1 MDKTRQSNGNGSYMD
16 QNSLGI
22 LNMDNLKV
30 FGDLSSFSKSGR
42 RSTAGRDA
50 SGVQERLKAE
60 RLRAMEALEKPRPSR
75 LSQSRPTAASVRS
88 STNIS
93 ELVTDETIDLNSSG
107 SFALVTPA
115 PKGSNV
121 SFEPAE
127 ITGRS
132 TLCGRREKTKPSVSV
147 ADILKSSFVEKARLL
162 EKKLQNASQ
171 LDASYHLSRIN
182 STNLTD
188 SFNCSRSL
196 PRTADLSDLSLNGG
210 GGFSFGSASVAGTV
224 LDESFAPAELMQ
236 SKLVQGEI
244 SWAQE
249 FTAMPTATMSNQA
262 IQKMAAP
269 PPASDIET
277 SVSNSVL
284 AGDPDF
290 SLGNYFQ
297 TRSENLF
304 NIVNNNTSPDRVR
317 SVQPLME
324 PDSNQTL
331 SSTGAKTPQPENRTY
346 TKPQETAGSSH
357 LGQNLM
363 RKMQQ
368 DRIQAVLKSNNAQT
382 EPKRPP
388 SSSEILSLSAIDKAL
403 RDLDLN
409 SDTSTVEVVNHLW
422 EHGRG
427 NNFQEDEENKE
438 NLENKENQ
446 DRSRADRTLCSSKK
460 LSDTMSFTDSLLNST
475 DFRHLQQSI
484 SRKPL
489 SPLADHPQITISRAD
504 TEPVDA
510 EAEADIDEWPSTPV
524 KDPQRRVRRTKV
536 SPRRASPASSDG
548 VRPLTGTED
557 ENENEDED
565 KTPVNHKRVSIS
577 TSVGLLPRNP
587 TSLSSTRLDG
597 CDAAVASSTERD
609 FGISPSLSKNLSPMS
624 SPRSCLSS
632 PLLDS
637 TTSSERRILMNGV
650 ARKANSS
657 PAGSEASSISGSVR
671 TRGPGGASIS
681 SVTAPR
687 SISRC
692 SNSSEFSHRDGKLLP
707 LKVTNTSLCW
717 GSTKLRTDVRKC
729 MKVKNTADKR
739 LVIRLGIQ
747 GPGFQLVGSDSS
759 TITLQAMECRSVVV
773 NFCPTVC
780 GAAIGALSF
789 YAPVG
794 AHNCSQ
800 PGLEIPLYGYG
811 GSASIA
817 IQGLL
822 KGPVGA
828 SFLTIGDVC
837 DLSAGP
843 LTASL
848 RFHNKGPLTA
858 FVCISVDS
866 TVLMK
871 LRLSEAFEVKPSR
884 MILPPNCEANV
895 QILFRPNREDMKN
908 ILKKTAQVL
917 TLANMRI
924 FCGDEPNRQRMRSLV
939 QRMSSR
945 EREKYTSPMLENM
958 WGSFPEEQHVRNIG
972 LLNEPPD
979 FILDL
984 VTMVR
989 IIDVALT
996 LNRDFDESDESS
1008 LLFLPEAEETV
1019 LFRTICAAN
1028 SPTPTQ
1034 SNLLEPVDEL
1044 LEADTTTITGLPV
1057 DRNWSVQPASLEL
1070 NASNF
1075 SVGTLSVINS
1085 FSSRQLIEV
1094 NCSVPDLVRVNPS
1107 ECYVAPD
1114 GGQADIEV
1122 RLLRPPRRDLLSKEP
1137 LITVS
1142 MENERITVPLSF
1154 KF

>member
-1 MDKTRQSNGNGSYMD
+1 M
-16 QNSLGI
+16 
-22 LNMDNLKV
+22 
-30 FGDLSSFSKSGR
+30 FFS
-42 RSTAGRDA
+42 
-50 SGVQERLKAE
+50 
-60 RLRAMEALEKPRPSR
+60 
-75 LSQSRPTAASVRS
+75 
-88 STNIS
+88 
-93 ELVTDETIDLNSSG
+93 
-107 SFALVTPA
+107 
-115 PKGSNV
+115 
-121 SFEPAE
+121 
-127 ITGRS
+127 
-132 TLCGRREKTKPSVSV
+132 
-147 ADILKSSFVEKARLL
+147 
-162 EKKLQNASQ
+162 
-171 LDASYHLSRIN
+171 
-182 STNLTD
+182 
-188 SFNCSRSL
+188 
-196 PRTADLSDLSLNGG
+196 
-210 GGFSFGSASVAGTV
+210 
-224 LDESFAPAELMQ
+224 
-236 SKLVQGEI
+236 
-244 SWAQE
+244 
-249 FTAMPTATMSNQA
+249 
-262 IQKMAAP
+262 
-269 PPASDIET
+269 
-277 SVSNSVL
+277 SVL

-304 NIVNNNTSPDRVR
+304 NIVNNNISPDRVR

-331 SSTGAKTPQPENRTY
+331 SSIGAKTPQPENRTY

-363 RKMQQ
+363 RKKQQ
-368 DRIQAVLKSNNAQT
+368 DRIQAVLKSNNAQA
-382 EPKRPP
+382 EPKRPA

-427 NNFQEDEENKE
+427 NNFQEDDENKE
-438 NLENKENQ
+438 NLENKENE

-524 KDPQRRVRRTKV
+524 KDPHRRVRRTKV
-536 SPRRASPASSDG
+536 SPRRTSPASSDG

-557 ENENEDED
+557 ENEIEDED
-565 KTPVNHKRVSIS
+565 KTPVNRDKRVSIS

-597 CDAAVASSTERD
+597 CDAAVASSSERD

-624 SPRSCLSS
+624 SPRSCLS
-632 PLLDS
+632 PQLLDS
-637 TTSSERRILMNGV
+637 TTSSERRVLMNGV

-657 PAGSEASSISGSVR
+657 PAGSESSSISGSVR
-671 TRGPGGASIS
+671 TRGPGVASIS

-692 SNSSEFSHRDGKLLP
+692 LNSSEFSHRDGKLLP

-739 LVIRLGIQ
+739 LVIRMGIQ

-800 PGLEIPLYGYG
+800 AGLEIPLYGYG

-843 LTASL
+843 LSASL

-895 QILFRPNREDMKN
+895 QIFFRPNREDMKN

-945 EREKYTSPMLENM
+945 EKEKYTSPMLENM
-958 WGSFPEEQHVRNIG
+958 WGSFPEEQQVRNIG

-1057 DRNWSVQPASLEL
+1057 DRNWSVQPAALEL

-1075 SVGTLSVINS
+1075 SVGTLSVINN

-1094 NCSVPDLVRVNPS
+1094 NCNMPDLLRVNPS

-1122 RLLRPPRRDLLSKEP
+1122 RLLRPPRRDLLSKKP
-1137 LITVS
+1137 LVTVS
-1142 MENERITVPLSF
+1142 MENERIIVPLSF